1 MRSRKAAAW
10 ILVERGRVAKVPTYG
25 CGKQFPGPL
34 HCFRIVIYNECC
46 NSNVSS
52 SRGPPISSILGGVG
66 NGAAPCFVFVVLQ
79 GFTGTGGV
87 PFLARP
93 AFVEERLERRH
104 RGLVGREIL
113 RDLLVEMCG
122 ADVELVRRRIFSHE
136 IADLVHFCDPT
147 VGLRRPLSQT

>member
-10 ILVERGRVAKVPTYG
+10 ILAEQSRVAKVPTYG

-34 HCFRIVIYNECC
+34 HCFRIVIYNERC

-52 SRGPPISSILGGVG
+52 GRAVRRHPPSWAVLVTGRRPV
-66 NGAAPCFVFVVLQ
+66 CFCR
-79 GFTGTGGV
+79 FTGTGGV

-93 AFVEERLERRH
+93 AFVEERFERRH

-113 RDLLVEMCG
+113 RDLLVEM
-122 ADVELVRRRIFSHE
+122 R
-136 IADLVHFCDPT
+136 
-147 VGLRRPLSQT
+147 